1 MDRHATR
8 SAQAGRP
15 SDREDNAARQA
26 IIKINAKFFN
36 LSELAR
42 GAACL
47 SSGCRHRRSSLGN
60 GASAAYTLWR
70 TGTPGETDMMNGRM
84 MDGWGMTLGPGLFC
98 VLVLV
103 LLVLG
108 IVALVKY
115 LRA

>member
-1 MDRHATR
+1 
-8 SAQAGRP
+8 
-15 SDREDNAARQA
+15 
-26 IIKINAKFFN
+26 
-36 LSELAR
+36 
-42 GAACL
+42 
-47 SSGCRHRRSSLGN
+47 LGN

-108 IVALVKY
+108 IVALVKH
-115 LRA
+115 LRASVSFERDRISRSGSCDCWLYQAGNLAGGAEFKDHHVNCPAARSGRARPGR